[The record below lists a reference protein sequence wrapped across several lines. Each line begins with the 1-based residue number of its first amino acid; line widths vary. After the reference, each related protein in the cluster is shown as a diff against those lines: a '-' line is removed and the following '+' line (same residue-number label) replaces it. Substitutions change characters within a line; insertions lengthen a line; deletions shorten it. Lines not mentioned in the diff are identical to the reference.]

1 MQETVPPAETRRRVG
16 QLQGL
21 MSAKG
26 IPLALIRQP
35 ADLFYYTGTV
45 ADGFLAVP
53 AAGEPRF
60 LVRRPQER
68 LAAAEIPWELTFYRD
83 HRELPA
89 LLDDLAMSPASPLG
103 VELDVLPAA
112 LYLRL
117 HNQIFPRDCPPRY
130 FPPDPA
136 AAHGEERL
144 RNRADPPGGSHPG

>member
-60 LVRRPQER
+60 LVRRPQVR
-68 LAAAEIPWELTFYRD
+68 LAAAEIPWELVFYRD
-83 HRELPA
+83 IKELPA
-89 LLDDLAMSPASPLG
+89 LLDGLPISSGRPPGSGVGRPAGRP
-103 VELDVLPAA
+103 LPA
-112 LYLRL
+112 
-117 HNQIFPRDCPPRY
+117 
-130 FPPDPA
+130 PA
-136 AAHGEERL
+136 
-144 RNRADPPGGSHPG
+144 